1 MSLLID
7 SLGAAETAWF
17 RNETAATCM
26 LHSVEPLTHM
36 LTGAC
41 IARAAGFPARAR
53 YATAACVIAA
63 ELPDADYVYRLGGP
77 LVYFQHHRGWT
88 HAFWSL
94 PLQAAFV
101 VLLFWVFHR
110 YRRKEMKRRSGDE
123 RAPERWFLL
132 GWMALLALCSHIL
145 LDWSNNYGVR
155 PFAPW
160 NPHWYAGELVFIV
173 EPLLLLFLS
182 VALLLPPVFA
192 LVQGEIGAR
201 RPRSNGRGLAVLAL
215 LLCACLW
222 VYRGAQRSDTRPVI
236 ARQEFRGGAPMR
248 ISIDPYPIDPYRWHL
263 VVETP
268 TSFTGAD
275 VNTRTGVIDSGT
287 QAIYAKPAVSLATL
301 AAKRSWLGQI
311 YLDWSKFPLVVDAGT
326 PSELHPEMDLSP
338 SERTLRVVQ
347 FSDLRF
353 RYDTLGMRGSAQPP
367 LGAEAWVNADDS
379 VVRLFLGGTEQ
390 RLR

>member
-1 MSLLID
+1 
-7 SLGAAETAWF
+7 
-17 RNETAATCM
+17 
-26 LHSVEPLTHM
+26 M

-101 VLLFWVFHR
+101 VLIFWLVQRFHR
-110 YRRKEMKRRSGDE
+110 KDRKLRRSHE
-123 RAPERWFLL
+123 LAPERWFPL
-132 GWMALLALCSHIL
+132 GLMALLALCSHVL
-145 LDWSNNYGVR
+145 LDWTNNYGVR

-160 NPHWYAGELVFIV
+160 NPRWYAGEIVFIV

-182 VALLLPPVFA
+182 LALLLPFVFR

-201 RPRSNGRGLAVLAL
+201 RSPHSGRGLAITAL
-215 LLCACLW
+215 LLCAALW
-222 VYRGAQRSDTRPVI
+222 VYRSAQRSDTRPVI
-236 ARQEFRGGAPMR
+236 AQQEFRGGAPMR
-248 ISIDPYPIDPYRWHL
+248 TSIDPYPIDPYRWHA

-275 VNTRTGVIDSGT
+275 VNSRTGVFDTGT
-287 QAIYAKPAVSLATL
+287 QTIYAKPSVSLATL

-311 YLDWSKFPLVVDAGT
+311 YLDWSKFPLVIDAGT
-326 PSELHPEMDLSP
+326 AAELHPEMDLSP
-338 SERTLRVVQ
+338 AESAMRVVQ

-353 RYDTLGMRGSAQPP
+353 RYDTVGMRGSARPP
-367 LGAEAWVNADDS
+367 LSAEAWVDGNDQ
-379 VVRLFLGGTEQ
+379 VVRIFLGDAEQ
-390 RLR
+390 RLH